1 MRFPDPLLPGR
12 LVRRYKR
19 FFADVELTDDPKTG
33 EVVTAHCPNPG
44 SMLGLKDPGLPAWVS
59 PARNPERK
67 LRYTLELVEA
77 DGAMVGINTG
87 WPNALAAEAIAAGVI
102 PELAGYPEIKRE
114 VKYGK
119 SSRIDLLLSEEGRP
133 PCYVEVKNVHLSREA
148 GLAEFPDSVTAR
160 GAKHL
165 DELGDMVESGAR
177 AVMLYVV
184 QRGDCEVFRI
194 AGDIDPAYQ
203 SALARARLRG
213 VEALCYACH
222 VSSTEIEL
230 AEALRLDL
238 IAPGGEITATAG

>member
-1 MRFPDPLLPGR
+1 
-12 LVRRYKR
+12 
-19 FFADVELTDDPKTG
+19 
-33 EVVTAHCPNPG
+33 
-44 SMLGLKDPGLPAWVS
+44 MLGLKDPGLPAWLS

-102 PELAGYPEIKRE
+102 PDLTGYAEIKRE

-119 SSRIDLLLSEEGRP
+119 SSRIDLLLREEGRA
-133 PCYVEVKNVHLSREA
+133 PCYVEVKNVHLSRET
-148 GLAEFPDSVTAR
+148 GVAEFPDSVTAR

-165 DELGDMVESGAR
+165 DELGDMVEAGAR

-184 QRGDCEVFRI
+184 QRGDCGTFRI

-230 AEALRLDL
+230 ADALALDL
-238 IAPGGEITATAG
+238 TTPGGEIAATAG